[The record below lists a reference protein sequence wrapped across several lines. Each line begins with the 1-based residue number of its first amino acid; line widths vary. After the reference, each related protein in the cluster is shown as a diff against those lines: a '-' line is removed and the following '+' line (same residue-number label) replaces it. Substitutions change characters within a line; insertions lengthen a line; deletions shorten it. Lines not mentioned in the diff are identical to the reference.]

1 MKDATSTHQKI
12 QELCDCYATTDPL
25 AEMAAIPSDSADPQA
40 GEKWLALAALHG
52 INSNARKITLQRGE
66 NGQVTVV
73 AEYRDAQLPS
83 PQQAVADRV
92 LAAGKDLT
100 HMEGDKV
107 KLPLALG
114 IRDSSVQL
122 QVKIKRHR
130 NGERLSL
137 KFP

>member
-1 MKDATSTHQKI
+1 MKDAASTHQKI

-25 AEMAAIPSDSADPQA
+25 KEMSSGTGADAAHEA

-52 INSNARKITLQRGE
+52 INSNARKISMQRGSE
-66 NGQVTVV
+66 GTVTVI
-73 AEYRDAQLPS
+73 AEYRDSELPS
-83 PQQAVADRV
+83 PEDQVAQKA
-92 LAAGKDLT
+92 LAAARQLT

-114 IRDSSVQL
+114 IRDSSVEL
-122 QVKIKRHR
+122 QVKIKRDKH
-130 NGERLSL
+130 GERISL